1 MPSTRAWLAFTAAL
15 ALAAPLGALADP
27 QRQQPAAPRS
37 SFTNFDIL
45 KQLVKDHHAQT
56 GKTVQARRGAG
67 VVSRLGSF
75 LDANAVRRRRLLG
88 GAPPDVDAQAAS
100 SPQPPPSPPPPS
112 PPPRGTPLLDQ
123 LAQLLDRNASA
134 PIFPQAG
141 PGLGLDT
148 LLNPP
153 NLTALLAPLSAQGGL
168 LQPFSGPPQL
178 PDGPIHE
185 QLAALLGNLTDPSVF
200 PQAGPGLDALL
211 TPPNWT
217 DILGPLA
224 ATTPIRPFSGL
235 PQLPEGPIREQ
246 LAALLGN
253 LTDPS
258 VFPQS
263 GPSPLLGGGGLI
275 NPPNWTELANLIVQP
290 FAGPNPTGLI
300 GSPPNW
306 TQILEPF
313 RGAGLSIPD
322 GGGGGAMDGAI
333 RNQLLAL
340 LGNALAGGGGDAGV
354 FPMIGGGDAG
364 VFPMSAGNWLQ
375 LVTAAATG
383 NSQQLFS
390 TLAGNAIRNQ
400 LLGLLGGALG
410 GDGAGAG
417 GGVFA
422 QSGPGSSIFPSTDSG
437 SLLDVWGSL
446 SDGLGG
452 GDASGIAN
460 VLPLLVA
467 AVAGAT
473 GGDGAVLAQSGD
485 GAAPP
490 PAWLNS
496 DWTLNLPQWPAT
508 PDANSGDGLRER
520 LASLFTHD
528 EDAGAPAFGSPLFD
542 GSLLAQSG
550 EGDRAPPAW
559 LDPDWSLLGSPGA
572 TPGTALAA
580 DAFLTQLL
588 DYYSGAANGGGVAAQ
603 SGEEGGPAPPPFD
616 ATRPAGGDGWFV
628 SDWTLL
634 GRLAALANENEASG
648 GSAEEAAGEASGGA
662 LRSYLA
668 GLWEDTWFSQILTSV
683 MRRRA
688 DAQQPPSPPPS
699 GPSGS
704 PSPPA
709 PSPRGPV
716 AAVPTY
722 PPSYPE
728 GPPRPPFPDS
738 ATTASFGGP
747 PSGSVGSHID
757 SIVAN
762 LRNPDGS
769 IDPATVSDVA
779 AVLATLAGVNLTDAD
794 FDNAVAIA
802 VAAGLAGMREG
813 SDDQTGSN
821 DANDH
826 HHHEHRKGHFNATGG
841 VQRYRD
847 MFGTALRAAGD
858 FVEES
863 FASANSGADADGSVG
878 GKDSAEV
885 ESLVAAAIKV
895 AEENAAHFIDLGVG
909 DEGAEGAEG
918 ADSGEAVDVDTA
930 IELLDR
936 VQGVLAAARGDFHAA
951 LDQSQQGAGV
961 KAPGA
966 PDGYLTAAQLLTL
979 MGGMGARGGG
989 GLASGL
995 PVDEDVGDPTV
1006 PGTKFPFNATDNTE
1020 ELGNIADKVAD
1031 DPLGYLNGLIDDLIN
1046 PNRDGGDGGGDAM
1059 VGAQSGPNDDA
1070 VRTDPPA
1077 VDVSDTVSDTA
1088 DDGSPAAKFFEKTET
1103 QVAIP
1108 VAAVVLAGGIFAAY
1122 TSGLSGR
1129 LFGRG
1134 ASGAEGSGNAGNG
1147 RMLDAAGEA
1156 DGASGASGASTA
1168 VSAGGGR
1175 IVRRTST
1182 STKIEMSGSTASSNG
1197 GGGGGGGL
1205 ASVRR
1210 GFRDLTSRAGRSAAE
1225 ARPIR
1230 GEKAAA

>member
-1 MPSTRAWLAFTAAL
+1 MPSTRAWLALTAAL

-27 QRQQPAAPRS
+27 QRQPPAAPRS

-45 KQLVKDHHAQT
+45 KQLVKEHHAQT
-56 GKTVQARRGAG
+56 GKTVQARRNAG

-88 GAPPDVDAQAAS
+88 GAAPDAAAQAAS

-141 PGLGLDT
+141 PGLGLDA

-168 LQPFSGPPQL
+168 LQPFSGQPLSGPQL
-178 PDGPIHE
+178 PEGPIRD
-185 QLAALLGNLTDPSVF
+185 QIAALLGNLTDPSVF

-224 ATTPIRPFSGL
+224 ATTPIRPFAGL
-235 PQLPEGPIREQ
+235 PQLPDGPVRDQ
-246 LAALLGN
+246 LVALLGN

-263 GPSPLLGGGGLI
+263 GPNPLGGGGLL
-275 NPPNWTELANLIVQP
+275 NPPNWTELADLIVQP

-300 GSPPNW
+300 QPPNW
-306 TQILEPF
+306 TQILEPL
-313 RGAGLSIPD
+313 RGAGLAIPD
-322 GGGGGAMDGAI
+322 GGAGAMDGAI
-333 RNQLLAL
+333 RDQLLAL
-340 LGNALAGGGGDAGV
+340 LGNALAG
-354 FPMIGGGDAG
+354 GGGDAG

-422 QSGPGSSIFPSTDSG
+422 QSGPGSSIFPSTDAG
-437 SLLDVWGSL
+437 SLVDIWGSL

-452 GDASGIAN
+452 GDASGVAN

-467 AVAGAT
+467 AVAGAA
-473 GGDGAVLAQSGD
+473 GGD

-496 DWTLNLPQWPAT
+496 DWTLNLPEWPR
-508 PDANSGDGLRER
+508 PDASGDGLRER
-520 LASLFTHD
+520 LASLFVPD
-528 EDAGAPAFGSPLFD
+528 EDAGAALGSQLFD
-542 GSLLAQSG
+542 GSLLAQAQSG
-550 EGDRAPPAW
+550 GQGGDRAPPPAW

-588 DYYSGAANGGGVAAQ
+588 DYYSGGAGGVAAQ
-603 SGEEGGPAPPPFD
+603 SGGEEGPAPPPFD
-616 ATRPAGGDGWFV
+616 ATRPAGGNGWFV

-634 GRLAALANENEASG
+634 GRLAALADADATDAEA
-648 GSAEEAAGEASGGA
+648 AAGEASGGA

-668 GLWEDTWFSQILTSV
+668 GLWDDTWFSQILTSV

-699 GPSGS
+699 SLSGA
-704 PSPPA
+704 PSPPGPA
-709 PSPRGPV
+709 PRGPV

-738 ATTASFGGP
+738 ATASFAGP
-747 PSGSVGSHID
+747 PSSAGSPID

-762 LRNPDGS
+762 LRNPDGT

-779 AVLATLAGVNLTDAD
+779 AVLATLAGVNVTDAD

-813 SDDQTGSN
+813 SDETGSN
-821 DANDH
+821 DDDH
-826 HHHEHRKGHFNATGG
+826 HHHAHREGHFNTTGD

-858 FVEES
+858 FIEES
-863 FASANSGADADGSVG
+863 FASANSGADADGSVS

-885 ESLVAAAIKV
+885 ESLVAAAIEV

-909 DEGAEGAEG
+909 DGGAEGAEG

-936 VQGVLAAARGDFHAA
+936 VQGVLAAARGDFHDA
-951 LDQSQQGAGV
+951 LNQSQQGAGV

-979 MGGMGARGGG
+979 MGGMGAGGG
-989 GLASGL
+989 GLSGL
-995 PVDEDVGDPTV
+995 PVDENVGDPTV
-1006 PGTKFPFNATDNTE
+1006 PGTKFPFNATDNTDD
-1020 ELGNIADKVAD
+1020 LGNIADKVAE
-1031 DPLGYLNGLIDDLIN
+1031 DPLGYFNGLIDDLIG
-1046 PNRDGGDGGGDAM
+1046 PNRDGGDDAM
-1059 VGAQSGPNDDA
+1059 VGAQSGPDDV
-1070 VRTDPPA
+1070 VRTDPPT
-1077 VDVSDTVSDTA
+1077 VDVAAVEPAA
-1088 DDGSPAAKFFEKTET
+1088 DDGSPAAQFFEKTET

-1134 ASGAEGSGNAGNG
+1134 ASGAEGSENAANNG
-1147 RMLDAAGEA
+1147 RMFDAAGA
-1156 DGASGASGASTA
+1156 DGASGASTA
-1168 VSAGGGR
+1168 VSPGGGR

-1182 STKIEMSGSTASSNG
+1182 STKIEMSGSTASSLNG
-1197 GGGGGGGL
+1197 GGGGGGF

>member
-1 MPSTRAWLAFTAAL
+1 MPSTRAWLALTAAL

-27 QRQQPAAPRS
+27 QRQPPAAPRS

-88 GAPPDVDAQAAS
+88 GAPPDAAAQAAS

-123 LAQLLDRNASA
+123 LAQLLDGNASA

-141 PGLGLDT
+141 LGLGLEA
-148 LLNPP
+148 LLAPP

-168 LQPFSGPPQL
+168 LQPFSGPFSGNLTQL
-178 PDGPIHE
+178 PDGPIRE
-185 QLAALLGNLTDPSVF
+185 QLAALLANLTDASIF
-200 PQAGPGLDALL
+200 PQAGPGLDGLL

-224 ATTPIRPFSGL
+224 AATAGTPIRPFAGL
-235 PQLPEGPIREQ
+235 PQLPDGPIREQ

-258 VFPQS
+258 VFSQG
-263 GPSPLLGGGGLI
+263 GPNPLLGGGSL
-275 NPPNWTELANLIVQP
+275 NPPNWTELADLIVQP

-313 RGAGLSIPD
+313 RGAGLAIPD
-322 GGGGGAMDGAI
+322 GGGGAMDGAI

-340 LGNALAGGGGDAGV
+340 LGNAMAG
-354 FPMIGGGDAG
+354 GGGDAG

-375 LVTAAATG
+375 LVTAAAAG

-410 GDGAGAG
+410 GDGSGAGG

-422 QSGPGSSIFPSTDSG
+422 QSGPGSSIFPSADAG
-437 SLLDVWGSL
+437 SLVNVWGSL
-446 SDGLGG
+446 VDGLGGG
-452 GDASGIAN
+452 GDASGVAN

-467 AVAGAT
+467 AVAGAA

-485 GAAPP
+485 GAGAAPP

-496 DWTLNLPQWPAT
+496 DWSLNLPEWPAADA
-508 PDANSGDGLRER
+508 DANANAGDANLRER
-520 LASLFTHD
+520 LASLFTPTD
-528 EDAGAPAFGSPLFD
+528 DAAGAGFGSQIFD

-550 EGDRAPPAW
+550 GGDDRPPPAW

-572 TPGTALAA
+572 SPGTALAA

-588 DYYSGAANGGGVAAQ
+588 DYYSGGANGNGGVVAQ
-603 SGEEGGPAPPPFD
+603 SGEEGPAPPPFD

-634 GRLAALANENEASG
+634 GRLAAMAD
-648 GSAEEAAGEASGGA
+648 EEAAGEASGGA

-699 GPSGS
+699 LSGA
-704 PSPPA
+704 PSPPGP
-709 PSPRGPV
+709 PSGGLF
-716 AAVPTY
+716 AGLSAVPTY

-738 ATTASFGGP
+738 ATASFGGP
-747 PSGSVGSHID
+747 PSDVSAGSPID

-762 LRNPDGS
+762 LRNPDGT

-794 FDNAVAIA
+794 FDNALAIA

-813 SDDQTGSN
+813 SDQTESN
-821 DANDH
+821 DDPH
-826 HHHEHRKGHFNATGG
+826 HHHDHREGHFNATGG

-878 GKDSAEV
+878 GEDSAEV

-895 AEENAAHFIDLGVG
+895 AEENAEHFIDLSVG
-909 DEGAEGAEG
+909 GGGAEGAEGAEG

-936 VQGVLAAARGDFHAA
+936 VQGVLTAARGDFHAA
-951 LDQSQQGAGV
+951 LDQSQHSAGV

-979 MGGMGARGGG
+979 MGGMGAGGG
-989 GLASGL
+989 GLSGL
-995 PVDEDVGDPTV
+995 PIDENVGDPTV

-1020 ELGNIADKVAD
+1020 DLGNIADKVAD
-1031 DPLGYLNGLIDDLIN
+1031 DPLGYLDGLIDDLIN
-1046 PNRDGGDGGGDAM
+1046 PNWDGGDGGDDAM
-1059 VGAQSGPNDDA
+1059 VGAQSGPDDDA
-1070 VRTDPPA
+1070 VRADPPTVDVAA
-1077 VDVSDTVSDTA
+1077 VDPADA
-1088 DDGSPAAKFFEKTET
+1088 DDDKSPAAKFFEKTET

-1129 LFGRG
+1129 LFGRAG
-1134 ASGAEGSGNAGNG
+1134 ASGPGETARGNGSRNG
-1147 RMLDAAGEA
+1147 RMFDAAGEA
-1156 DGASGASGASTA
+1156 RADGGASGASTA
-1168 VSAGGGR
+1168 VSAGGGGR

-1182 STKIEMSGSTASSNG
+1182 STKIEMSGSTASASS
-1197 GGGGGGGL
+1197 GGGGGL

>member
-1 MPSTRAWLAFTAAL
+1 
-15 ALAAPLGALADP
+15 
-27 QRQQPAAPRS
+27 
-37 SFTNFDIL
+37 
-45 KQLVKDHHAQT
+45 
-56 GKTVQARRGAG
+56 
-67 VVSRLGSF
+67 
-75 LDANAVRRRRLLG
+75 
-88 GAPPDVDAQAAS
+88 
-100 SPQPPPSPPPPS
+100 
-112 PPPRGTPLLDQ
+112 
-123 LAQLLDRNASA
+123 
-134 PIFPQAG
+134 
-141 PGLGLDT
+141 
-148 LLNPP
+148 
-153 NLTALLAPLSAQGGL
+153 
-168 LQPFSGPPQL
+168 
-178 PDGPIHE
+178 
-185 QLAALLGNLTDPSVF
+185 
-200 PQAGPGLDALL
+200 
-211 TPPNWT
+211 
-217 DILGPLA
+217 
-224 ATTPIRPFSGL
+224 
-235 PQLPEGPIREQ
+235 
-246 LAALLGN
+246 
-253 LTDPS
+253 
-258 VFPQS
+258 
-263 GPSPLLGGGGLI
+263 
-275 NPPNWTELANLIVQP
+275 
-290 FAGPNPTGLI
+290 
-300 GSPPNW
+300 
-306 TQILEPF
+306 
-313 RGAGLSIPD
+313 
-322 GGGGGAMDGAI
+322 MDGAI

-340 LGNALAGGGGDAGV
+340 LGNAPAG
-354 FPMIGGGDAG
+354 GGGDAG

-422 QSGPGSSIFPSTDSG
+422 QSGTGSSIFPSTDAG
-437 SLLDVWGSL
+437 SLVDIWGSL

-452 GDASGIAN
+452 GGDGSGVAN

-467 AVAGAT
+467 AVAGAA

-485 GAAPP
+485 GAAPL
-490 PAWLNS
+490 PAWLSS
-496 DWTLNLPQWPAT
+496 DWTLNLPEWPA
-508 PDANSGDGLRER
+508 PDASGDALRER
-520 LASLFTHD
+520 LAALFTPD
-528 EDAGAPAFGSPLFD
+528 EDAGAALGSPLFD

-550 EGDRAPPAW
+550 GQGGDRAPPAW
-559 LDPDWSLLGSPGA
+559 LDPDWSLLGGQGA

-588 DYYSGAANGGGVAAQ
+588 DYYSAGAGGVAAQ
-603 SGEEGGPAPPPFD
+603 SGGEGPAPPPFD

-634 GRLAALANENEASG
+634 GRLAALADADATE
-648 GSAEEAAGEASGGA
+648 AEEAEASAGEASGGA

-668 GLWEDTWFSQILTSV
+668 EAWEDTWFSQILTSV

-699 GPSGS
+699 SLSGA
-704 PSPPA
+704 PSPPGPA
-709 PSPRGPV
+709 PRGPV

-738 ATTASFGGP
+738 ATASFAGP
-747 PSGSVGSHID
+747 PSSAGSPID

-762 LRNPDGS
+762 LRNPDGT

-779 AVLATLAGVNLTDAD
+779 AVLATLAGVNVTDAD

-802 VAAGLAGMREG
+802 VAAGLEGMREG
-813 SDDQTGSN
+813 SDQTGSN
-821 DANDH
+821 DDDPH
-826 HHHEHRKGHFNATGG
+826 HHAHREGHFNATGD

-858 FVEES
+858 FIEES

-878 GKDSAEV
+878 DEDSAEV
-885 ESLVAAAIKV
+885 ESLVAAAIEV

-909 DEGAEGAEG
+909 DGGAEGAEG

-936 VQGVLAAARGDFHAA
+936 VQGVLAAARGDFHDA
-951 LDQSQQGAGV
+951 LNQSQQGAGV

-979 MGGMGARGGG
+979 MGGMGAGGG
-989 GLASGL
+989 GLIGL
-995 PVDEDVGDPTV
+995 PVDENVGDPTI
-1006 PGTKFPFNATDNTE
+1006 PGTKFPFNATDNSDD
-1020 ELGNIADKVAD
+1020 LGNIADKVAE
-1031 DPLGYLNGLIDDLIN
+1031 DPLGYFDGLIDDLID

-1059 VGAQSGPNDDA
+1059 VGAQSGPDDV
-1070 VRTDPPA
+1070 VRTDAPT
-1077 VDVSDTVSDTA
+1077 VDVAAVEPAA
-1088 DDGSPAAKFFEKTET
+1088 DDGSPAATFFEKTET

-1134 ASGAEGSGNAGNG
+1134 ASGAEGSENAANNG
-1147 RMLDAAGEA
+1147 RMFDAAREA
-1156 DGASGASGASTA
+1156 DGASGASTA
-1168 VSAGGGR
+1168 VSAGGSR

-1182 STKIEMSGSTASSNG
+1182 STKIEMSGSTASSLNG
-1197 GGGGGGGL
+1197 GGDGGG
-1205 ASVRR
+1205 VIRR
-1210 GFRDLTSRAGRSAAE
+1210 GDAGCSRRGGHGRPTPGVRAVGTLGGSTEASPAE
-1225 ARPIR
+1225 TTPADIR
-1230 GEKAAA
+1230 GIARASLVLETLLEFLEGRWGRE